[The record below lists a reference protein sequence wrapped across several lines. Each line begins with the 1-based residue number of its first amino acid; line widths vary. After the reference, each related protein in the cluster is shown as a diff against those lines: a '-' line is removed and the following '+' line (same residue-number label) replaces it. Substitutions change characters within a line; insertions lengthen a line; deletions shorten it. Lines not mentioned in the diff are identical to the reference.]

1 MVTGSFRQLT
11 KGLLILPLVTV
22 VAPAQVKQPVR
33 IEPGLEDA
41 VSWKWWVEPSEEND
55 WGLRLADERAPEE
68 AVGTGAETGTGSVA
82 TAAPVVRPTSYEV
95 VRGDA
100 LSKIAR
106 KFGMTVAQLKTAN
119 ELKSDLIKIG
129 QVLKIPTREELRAMA
144 PPEPEPVPEAVE
156 NPENGTGDSTGGG
169 TEEGAEPPKPRIN
182 EVPVEVRFSR
192 QTRTVFVQA
201 YLDRKGFSSG
211 PIDGFPGGMLEAA
224 EELYRSVNTEIMP
237 SDSMVEIALDDMG
250 DAYTYYTL
258 KAEDFRFIAPS
269 VPGEDEGTRGGKK
282 SDDEEEA
289 VEPPPVTFDELTDQ
303 DFMAYTSPW
312 EFVAERF
319 HCAER
324 FLRKVNTKIKG
335 EPKVGTEFKVPN
347 VEPFEIE
354 KAFAGE
360 LQPASDP
367 AKPVRASVVNLERL
381 EVYEGEK
388 LVAAFP
394 LSRARPDLRGRGRWT
409 ILDVIPRPRLVTKG
423 ERKGQANLQLTPVQE
438 EPVAPLPDGI
448 PRATPV
454 VRTEQD
460 LAAGPN
466 NPLGLVWINLAK
478 SGSSEALPYGLHGT
492 SIPGRMKTQESLGGF
507 RLSNWDIMRAVRM
520 LPRGTVLEWR

>member
-1 MVTGSFRQLT
+1 
-11 KGLLILPLVTV
+11 
-22 VAPAQVKQPVR
+22 
-33 IEPGLEDA
+33 
-41 VSWKWWVEPSEEND
+41 
-55 WGLRLADERAPEE
+55 
-68 AVGTGAETGTGSVA
+68 
-82 TAAPVVRPTSYEV
+82 
-95 VRGDA
+95 
-100 LSKIAR
+100 
-106 KFGMTVAQLKTAN
+106 MTVAQLKTAN

-156 NPENGTGDSTGGG
+156 NPETGTGDSTGGG

-289 VEPPPVTFDELTDQ
+289 VEPPPVTFDELAGQ

-423 ERKGQANLQLTPVQE
+423 ERKGQANLQLTPVQ
-438 EPVAPLPDGI
+438 
-448 PRATPV
+448 R
-454 VRTEQD
+454 
-460 LAAGPN
+460 
-466 NPLGLVWINLAK
+466 PLGPAIARV
-478 SGSSEALPYGLHGT
+478 
-492 SIPGRMKTQESLGGF
+492 
-507 RLSNWDIMRAVRM
+507 
-520 LPRGTVLEWR
+520 